1 MLVKCKMA
9 AKVATIVGD
18 VTGLPQCHYPYNIP
32 RLVKK
37 IKRFPLKVKSF
48 QNTATYRK
56 LREGVP
62 STPPP
67 PCTTVGVWIC
77 LSRLKTHSKVAMA
90 SERLFGL
97 ALFFALPSYH
107 PLRSFSAL
115 RTSPVQPRWAHKAP
129 VIKAT
134 LINIRYSRL
143 LPLVQQSAFLHGS
156 IQGATFLLICQLSEQ
171 SITRPQ
177 SLKYV
182 IYSTTTDWRTLN
194 HLYRKSDL
202 QPLSEI
208 LGTFGTDIIRNLW
221 PESRNRRMR
230 TCTLTQ
236 CLSQQYHLRNPVCQI
251 AGYAPGPGYK
261 HWPSLIALIPNWFS
275 KWEDT

>member
-1 MLVKCKMA
+1 MC
-9 AKVATIVGD
+9 IRD
-18 VTGLPQCHYPYNIP
+18 
-32 RLVKK
+32 R
-37 IKRFPLKVKSF
+37 
-48 QNTATYRK
+48 
-56 LREGVP
+56 
-62 STPPP
+62 
-67 PCTTVGVWIC
+67 VWIC
-77 LSRLKTHSKVAMA
+77 LTRLKRHSKVAMP

-97 ALFFALPSYH
+97 ALFFDLPSYH

-129 VIKAT
+129 VMQAT

-182 IYSTTTDWRTLN
+182 IYSTTTDWCTFN
-194 HLYRKSDL
+194 HLYRKRDL

-208 LGTFGTDIIRNLW
+208 LGTFDTDIIRNLW
-221 PESRNRRMR
+221 PESRNRHMR

-261 HWPSLIALIPNWFS
+261 H
-275 KWEDT
+275 

>member
-1 MLVKCKMA
+1 MK
-9 AKVATIVGD
+9 G
-18 VTGLPQCHYPYNIP
+18 
-32 RLVKK
+32 
-37 IKRFPLKVKSF
+37 FPLKVKSF

-67 PCTTVGVWIC
+67 PPPHCTTVGVWIC
-77 LSRLKTHSKVAMA
+77 LSRLKTHLKVAMP

-107 PLRSFSAL
+107 PLCSFSAL
-115 RTSPVQPRWAHKAP
+115 RTGPVQPRWAHKAP
-129 VIKAT
+129 VMQAT

-182 IYSTTTDWRTLN
+182 IYSTTTDWCTFN
-194 HLYRKSDL
+194 HLYRKRDL

-208 LGTFGTDIIRNLW
+208 LVHL
-221 PESRNRRMR
+221 
-230 TCTLTQ
+230 TLTLLEICDQ
-236 CLSQQYHLRNPVCQI
+236 NQEIAIWGHAPSPNASHNNTILGTQYAKLLATPLDLVTNIGPV
-251 AGYAPGPGYK
+251 
-261 HWPSLIALIPNWFS
+261 W
-275 KWEDT
+275 

>member
-1 MLVKCKMA
+1 MA
-9 AKVATIVGD
+9 ATMATIVGD
-18 VTGLPQCHYPYNIP
+18 VTGLPQCHYSYNIP
-32 RLVKK
+32 HLVKK
-37 IKRFPLKVKSF
+37 MKGFPLKVKSF

-56 LREGVP
+56 LREGIP

-67 PCTTVGVWIC
+67 PYCTTVEVWIC
-77 LSRLKTHSKVAMA
+77 LTRLKTHSKVAMP

-97 ALFFALPSYH
+97 ALFFDLPSYH

-129 VIKAT
+129 VMQAT

-182 IYSTTTDWRTLN
+182 IYSTTTDWCTFN
-194 HLYRKSDL
+194 HLYRKRDL

-208 LGTFGTDIIRNLW
+208 LGTFDTDIIRNLW
-221 PESRNRRMR
+221 PESRNRHMR

>member
-1 MLVKCKMA
+1 M
-9 AKVATIVGD
+9 
-18 VTGLPQCHYPYNIP
+18 P
-32 RLVKK
+32 
-37 IKRFPLKVKSF
+37 
-48 QNTATYRK
+48 
-56 LREGVP
+56 
-62 STPPP
+62 
-67 PCTTVGVWIC
+67 
-77 LSRLKTHSKVAMA
+77 

-97 ALFFALPSYH
+97 ALFFDLPSYH

-129 VIKAT
+129 VMQAT

-182 IYSTTTDWRTLN
+182 IYSTTTDWCTFN
-194 HLYRKSDL
+194 HLYRKRDL

-208 LGTFGTDIIRNLW
+208 LGTFDTDIIRNLW
-221 PESRNRRMR
+221 PESRNRHMR

>member
-1 MLVKCKMA
+1 M
-9 AKVATIVGD
+9 
-18 VTGLPQCHYPYNIP
+18 P
-32 RLVKK
+32 
-37 IKRFPLKVKSF
+37 
-48 QNTATYRK
+48 
-56 LREGVP
+56 
-62 STPPP
+62 
-67 PCTTVGVWIC
+67 
-77 LSRLKTHSKVAMA
+77 

-129 VIKAT
+129 VMQAT

-182 IYSTTTDWRTLN
+182 IYSTTTDWRTFN
-194 HLYRKSDL
+194 HLYRKRDL

-221 PESRNRRMR
+221 PESRNRHMR

>member
-1 MLVKCKMA
+1 M
-9 AKVATIVGD
+9 ATIVGD

-32 RLVKK
+32 HLVKK
-37 IKRFPLKVKSF
+37 IKGFPLKVKSF

-67 PCTTVGVWIC
+67 PPHCTTVGVWIC
-77 LSRLKTHSKVAMA
+77 LSRLKTHSKVAMP

-182 IYSTTTDWRTLN
+182 IYSTTTDWRTFN
-194 HLYRKSDL
+194 HLYRNRDL

-221 PESRNRRMR
+221 PESRNR
-230 TCTLTQ
+230 
-236 CLSQQYHLRNPVCQI
+236 LSQQYHLRNPCQ
-251 AGYAPGPGYK
+251 YAKLLATPLDLVTNIGPV
-261 HWPSLIALIPNWFS
+261 W
-275 KWEDT
+275 